1 MHADIYI
8 FDISRSASCVC
19 VCVAVAAILQ
29 RPSSS
34 VTGNNIGPLFPFV
47 KVRAQFGVPSNACC
61 VIPFLQLRLR
71 MCLFVAVLG
80 STAV

>member
-8 FDISRSASCVC
+8 FDISRSASR